1 MTRDNIINQ
10 KKIFSVVYIIVC
22 SFIILVEQGMLKEY
36 SSIAIYTVFFIN
48 ISLVFLILLNNGIDL
63 LFFFLLCLNILL
75 IPIIIQYFSGESY
88 GLLAKNLYPIYI
100 PELLT
105 ATYIYNICIIFLS
118 LITNFST
125 NEYMLIDLKFDKLN
139 NATILFNELVA
150 VMFAIVAFPRLSITA
165 NSSERFDMLLPG
177 HAWNQL
183 AVVALLFNL
192 PYLKKRLDVKLVYAF
207 VTLWFLLNG
216 ERADITGLV
225 LGLICYYL
233 MNSGKKISKPMI
245 KKVFLAF
252 VTVLLIVLLLNLI
265 VAVRQGNS
273 SISIVSLI
281 NGIIITPTTADVGY
295 LYNISIDYFE
305 KFGGLKGAIFKTNVL
320 SAIPLYEPYGFSSI
334 ISSANYPNP
343 GGEPLLA
350 EPIMDFGFSG
360 LILISIFDFALFR
373 LVVQFKNNFFKYE
386 YITLLC
392 LIPRIVWYGRNY
404 AYTSILIFV
413 PLMFLMNKF
422 ISKGFK

>member
-192 PYLKKRLDVKLVYAF
+192 PYLKKD
-207 VTLWFLLNG
+207 
-216 ERADITGLV
+216 
-225 LGLICYYL
+225 
-233 MNSGKKISKPMI
+233 
-245 KKVFLAF
+245 
-252 VTVLLIVLLLNLI
+252 
-265 VAVRQGNS
+265 
-273 SISIVSLI
+273 
-281 NGIIITPTTADVGY
+281 
-295 LYNISIDYFE
+295 
-305 KFGGLKGAIFKTNVL
+305 
-320 SAIPLYEPYGFSSI
+320 
-334 ISSANYPNP
+334 
-343 GGEPLLA
+343 
-350 EPIMDFGFSG
+350 
-360 LILISIFDFALFR
+360 
-373 LVVQFKNNFFKYE
+373 
-386 YITLLC
+386 
-392 LIPRIVWYGRNY
+392 
-404 AYTSILIFV
+404 
-413 PLMFLMNKF
+413 
-422 ISKGFK
+422 